1 MLRAVNPR
9 IRQGRIDLKIKV
21 PHRFLLDRFVL
32 GQMAA
37 PFLFGIMSFT
47 VILVAGN
54 LLFRLADLVIQRGV
68 PLWTVTRL
76 FFYSLPAV
84 VVLTIPMSC
93 LLASLLGF
101 GQMSANSELVAL
113 KAAGISFG
121 RIVRP
126 VVIAGAVMSLVAFV
140 MNETLVPLSER
151 AAANVLR
158 FDVLQK
164 VPPLFS
170 ENVFIRDESDGVLRR
185 VIYIGSVRPRTG
197 VIESILLQEFD
208 AGKIRHIISAPRGY
222 WQDGAWWL
230 ESGHVFEVEP
240 SGSVKALFDFEKQ
253 RMNLLMTPDELGA
266 NPVDPSE
273 MGLKELYHEIQNAQ
287 KKGNFTGKLWM
298 LFNLRIAVPWAS
310 IVLVLV
316 GSTIGSRPQRA
327 SSSMGLGLSVV
338 IVFAYYVIL
347 SLCKSLGEADFIP
360 GVLAAW
366 TPNAVFLMVGVLL
379 AGRANK
385 FA

>member
-1 MLRAVNPR
+1 MR
-9 IRQGRIDLKIKV
+9 IKV

-32 GQMAA
+32 GQMAS

-68 PLWTVTRL
+68 PLLTVTRL
-76 FFYSLPAV
+76 FVYSLPAV

-93 LLASLLGF
+93 LLSSLLGF

-126 VVIAGAVMSLVAFV
+126 VVIAGVIMSLTAFV

-164 VPPLFS
+164 VPPLFR
-170 ENVFIRDESDGVLRR
+170 ENVFIRDESDGKLRR

-197 VIESILLQEFD
+197 EIENILLQEFE
-208 AGKIRHIISAPRGY
+208 AGQIRHIISAPRGY

-230 ESGHVFEVEP
+230 ESGYVFEVEP
-240 SGSVKALFDFEKQ
+240 SGSVKTLFNFEKQ
-253 RMNLLMTPDELGA
+253 RMNLMMTPGELEA
-266 NPVDPSE
+266 NSADPSE
-273 MGLKELYHEIQNAQ
+273 MSLKELYETIQSAQ
-287 KKGNFTGKLWM
+287 KQGNFTGKLWM
-298 LFNLRIAVPWAS
+298 FLHLRIAVPWAS
-310 IVLVLV
+310 VVLALV
-316 GSTIGSRPQRA
+316 GATIGSRPQRA
-327 SSSMGLGLSVV
+327 SSSMGLGLSVM

-347 SLCKSLGEADFIP
+347 SFCQSLGEANFMP
-360 GVLAAW
+360 GALAAW
-366 TPNAVFLMVGVLL
+366 TPNAVFLAVGALL
-379 AGRANK
+379 TGRANR